1 MEFLREEVMRIKRVT
16 FTYLGADEPALRDC
30 SFTLHRGDIVYL
42 AGANGSGKTTL
53 CKLLAGVM
61 QPHEGTLQGK
71 AAPQE
76 GQPPAVAGLALQ
88 DADSQLI
95 VGTVEDELAF
105 APENMGVPAD
115 EVMRRVEEQL
125 DAFGLQALR
134 ESPITDLSGGEKQRT
149 AIAAVKAMEPELLI
163 LDQAWSHLDAASRER
178 LLQTLRAGQQ
188 AGRTA
193 LLAGARLEDW
203 IGQLPD
209 VRLLLLEEGRIIF
222 DGALQE
228 AEAAGALNKLRTSTA
243 ARPSWQP
250 IAVPDD
256 RGSGVIAHRAAQLT
270 GEQPGEAPILQV
282 RDVSFRYG
290 KRRKDKDNAA
300 SNVRGPALREV
311 SFELYP
317 GQCMLLRG
325 PNGAGKST
333 LFKLLTKGMPRQ
345 AGRMSGEIRLAG
357 KLLPRCSVYEAAR
370 LIGYVPQQPEA
381 GLFGR
386 TVEEEV
392 LDAAAMAWRSS
403 RLTPPVPPAQANRE
417 ESVAAMAE
425 ELLCAT
431 GLFRYRRR
439 HPHDLPAGAI
449 RLLSVALAGLHR
461 PALLLL
467 DEPTAGLDAG
477 SAALLRD
484 WCLAQAERGCGLIV
498 ITHDDIWDE
507 AAYPQLAAAYMEAG
521 CWLGTRPEQGHDKI
535 ADRGNMRDDMQ
546 D

>member
-1 MEFLREEVMRIKRVT
+1 MEFLIEEVMRIKRVT

-30 SFTLHRGDIVYL
+30 SFTLHRGDIVYI

-71 AAPQE
+71 AAPPE

-125 DAFGLQALR
+125 DAFGLESLR

-149 AIAAVKAMEPELLI
+149 AIAAVMAMEPELLI
-163 LDQAWSHLDAASRER
+163 LDQAWSHLDAASRKR

-193 LLAGARLEDW
+193 VLAGARLEDW

-209 VRLLLLEEGRIIF
+209 VRLLLLEEGRIIY
-222 DGALQE
+222 DGGLQE
-228 AEAAGALNKLRTSTA
+228 AEAAGALNKLRTSAA

-256 RGSGVIAHRAAQLT
+256 RGSGVIAHRSAQLT
-270 GEQPGEAPILQV
+270 GEHSGEAPILQV

-290 KRRKDKDNAA
+290 KRRKDNPN
-300 SNVRGPALREV
+300 SNIRGQALREV
-311 SFELYP
+311 SFDLYP

-333 LFKLLTKGMPRQ
+333 LFKLLTKDTPRQ

-357 KLLPRCSVYEAAR
+357 KPLPRCSVYEAAR
-370 LIGYVPQQPEA
+370 LFGYVPQQPEA

-392 LDAAAMAWRSS
+392 LDAAAMAWRST
-403 RLTPPVPPAQANRE
+403 RLHAPVPPAQAYRE
-417 ESVAAMAE
+417 ESVVAMAE
-425 ELLCAT
+425 ELLRAT
-431 GLFRYRRR
+431 GLSRYRHR

-449 RLLSVALAGLHR
+449 RLLSVALTGLHR
-461 PALLLL
+461 PSLLLL

-477 SAALLRD
+477 SAALIRD

-507 AAYPQLAAAYMEAG
+507 AAYPQLAAAYMEVG
-521 CWLGTRPEQGHDKI
+521 CWLDAAGRRSAGPE
-535 ADRGNMRDDMQ
+535 
-546 D
+546 

>member
-1 MEFLREEVMRIKRVT
+1 MGFLREEVMRIERVT

-30 SFTLHRGDIVYL
+30 SFTLRRGDIVYI

-71 AAPQE
+71 AGLPE
-76 GQPPAVAGLALQ
+76 GETSALAGLALQ

-95 VGTVEDELAF
+95 LGTVEDELAF
-105 APENMGVPAD
+105 APENMGLPAD

-125 DAFGLQALR
+125 EAFGLESLR
-134 ESPITDLSGGEKQRT
+134 EAPITDLSGGEKQRT
-149 AIAAVKAMEPELLI
+149 AIAAVMTMEPEVLI

-178 LLQTLRAGQQ
+178 LLQTLRAGRQ

-193 LLAGARLEDW
+193 VLAGARLEDW
-203 IGQLPD
+203 VGRLPD
-209 VRLLLLEEGRIIF
+209 VRLLLLEEGRIIY
-222 DGALQE
+222 DGGLQE
-228 AEAAGALNKLRTSTA
+228 AEAAAALNKLRA
-243 ARPSWQP
+243 AAPAKPSVQP
-250 IAVPDD
+250 VTVSDD
-256 RGSGVIAHRAAQLT
+256 RADGDIRRLP
-270 GEQPGEAPILQV
+270 GEHPGEAPVLQV
-282 RDVSFRYG
+282 RGVSFRYG
-290 KRRKDKDNAA
+290 KRRKDNA
-300 SNVRGPALREV
+300 SLNGREQALREV

-317 GQCMLLRG
+317 GQCLLLRG

-345 AGRMSGEIRLAG
+345 AGRMSGEIRLGG
-357 KLLPRCSVYEAAR
+357 KPLPRCSVYEAAR

-403 RLTPPVPPAQANRE
+403 RLTAPVPPSQANRE

-425 ELLCAT
+425 ELLRTT
-431 GLFRYRRR
+431 GLSRYCRR

-461 PALLLL
+461 PPLLLL

-477 SAALLRD
+477 SAALIRD
-484 WCLAQAERGCGLIV
+484 WCLAQAEQGCGLIV

-507 AAYPQLAAAYMEAG
+507 TAHPQLASVYMEAG
-521 CWLGTRPEQGHDKI
+521 RWLGTDGRGSAGPEQ
-535 ADRGNMRDDMQ
+535 R
-546 D
+546 

>member
-1 MEFLREEVMRIKRVT
+1 MEFLREEVMRIERVT
-16 FTYLGADEPALRDC
+16 FTYLGAAEPALRDC
-30 SFTLHRGDIVYL
+30 SFTLHRGDIVYI

-53 CKLLAGVM
+53 CKLVAGVM

-71 AAPQE
+71 ASPPE
-76 GQPPAVAGLALQ
+76 GQPPAVTGLALQ

-134 ESPITDLSGGEKQRT
+134 EAPITDLSGGEKQRT

-188 AGRTA
+188 AGRTVV
-193 LLAGARLEDW
+193 LAGARLEDW

-228 AEAAGALNKLRTSTA
+228 AEAASALNKLRTSTA
-243 ARPSWQP
+243 AWPSWQP

-256 RGSGVIAHRAAQLT
+256 RGSGVIAHRAGQLT
-270 GEQPGEAPILQV
+270 GEQPGEAPILRV

-290 KRRKDKDNAA
+290 KRRKDNA
-300 SNVRGPALREV
+300 SLNVRALREV

-357 KLLPRCSVYEAAR
+357 KLLPRCSIYEAAR
-370 LIGYVPQQPEA
+370 LIGYVPQQPGA
-381 GLFGR
+381 GLFGH

-403 RLTPPVPPAQANRE
+403 RLTAPVPPPLANRE
-417 ESVAAMAE
+417 EFVAAMAE

-477 SAALLRD
+477 SAALIRD

-507 AAYPQLAAAYMEAG
+507 TAYPQLAAAYMEAG
-521 CWLGTRPEQGHDKI
+521 CWLGAGGGRSAGTGQR
-535 ADRGNMRDDMQ
+535 
-546 D
+546 

>member
-1 MEFLREEVMRIKRVT
+1 MGFLREEVMRIERVT

-30 SFTLHRGDIVYL
+30 SFTLRRGDIVYI

-71 AAPQE
+71 AALPE
-76 GQPPAVAGLALQ
+76 GETTALAGLALQ

-95 VGTVEDELAF
+95 LGTVEDELAF
-105 APENMGVPAD
+105 APENMGLPAD
-115 EVMRRVEEQL
+115 EVRRRVEEQL
-125 DAFGLQALR
+125 EAFGLKSLR
-134 ESPITDLSGGEKQRT
+134 EAPITDLSGGEKQRT
-149 AIAAVKAMEPELLI
+149 ALAAVMTMEPEVLI

-178 LLQTLRAGQQ
+178 LLQTLRAGRQ

-193 LLAGARLEDW
+193 VLAGARLEDW
-203 IGQLPD
+203 IGRLPD
-209 VRLLLLEEGRIIF
+209 VRLLLLEEGGIIY
-222 DGALQE
+222 DGGLQE
-228 AEAAGALNKLRTSTA
+228 AEAAAALDKLRA
-243 ARPSWQP
+243 ATPAQPSVRAD
-250 IAVPDD
+250 AVPDD
-256 RGSGVIAHRAAQLT
+256 RADGRRLP
-270 GEQPGEAPILQV
+270 GEYPGEAPVLQV
-282 RDVSFRYG
+282 RGVSFRYG
-290 KRRKDKDNAA
+290 KRRKDNA
-300 SNVRGPALREV
+300 SSSVREQALREV

-317 GQCMLLRG
+317 GQCLLLRG
-325 PNGAGKST
+325 SNGAGKST

-357 KLLPRCSVYEAAR
+357 KPLPRCSVYEAAR

-392 LDAAAMAWRSS
+392 LDAAAMAWRSC
-403 RLTPPVPPAQANRE
+403 RLTAPVPPAEAKLE
-417 ESVAAMAE
+417 ESVAAIAE
-425 ELLCAT
+425 ELLRTT
-431 GLFRYRRR
+431 GLSRYRCR

-477 SAALLRD
+477 SAALIRD

-507 AAYPQLAAAYMEAG
+507 TAHPQLASAYMEAG
-521 CWLGTRPEQGHDKI
+521 RWLGTDGWRSTGPEQ
-535 ADRGNMRDDMQ
+535 R
-546 D
+546 

>member
-1 MEFLREEVMRIKRVT
+1 MELLREEVMRIERVT
-16 FTYLGADEPALRDC
+16 FTYLGADEPALHGC
-30 SFTLHRGDIVYL
+30 SFTLHRGDIVYI

-71 AAPQE
+71 AAPPE

-115 EVMRRVEEQL
+115 EAMRRVEEQL

-134 ESPITDLSGGEKQRT
+134 EAPITDLSGGEKQRT

-178 LLQTLRAGQQ
+178 LLQTLRTGQQ

-193 LLAGARLEDW
+193 VLAGARLEDW

-243 ARPSWQP
+243 ARPSCQP

-256 RGSGVIAHRAAQLT
+256 RGSGVIAPRAAQLT
-270 GEQPGEAPILQV
+270 GEQPGGAPILQV
-282 RDVSFRYG
+282 RDVSFHYG
-290 KRRKDKDNAA
+290 KRRKDKDNAS
-300 SNVRGPALREV
+300 SNVRGQALREV

-403 RLTPPVPPAQANRE
+403 RLTSPVPPAQANRE
-417 ESVAAMAE
+417 ESVAAKAE

-439 HPHDLPAGAI
+439 HPHDLPAGAT

-477 SAALLRD
+477 SASLIRD

-521 CWLGTRPEQGHDKI
+521 CWLGAAGRRSAGTEQC
-535 ADRGNMRDDMQ
+535 
-546 D
+546 

>member
-1 MEFLREEVMRIKRVT
+1 MGFLREEVMRIERVT

-30 SFTLHRGDIVYL
+30 SFTLRRGDIVYI

-71 AAPQE
+71 AALPE
-76 GQPPAVAGLALQ
+76 GETTALAGLALQ

-95 VGTVEDELAF
+95 LGTVEDELAF
-105 APENMGVPAD
+105 APENMGLPAD
-115 EVMRRVEEQL
+115 EVRRRVEEQL
-125 DAFGLQALR
+125 EAFGLKSLR
-134 ESPITDLSGGEKQRT
+134 EAPITDLSGGEKQRT
-149 AIAAVKAMEPELLI
+149 ALAAVMTMEPEALI

-178 LLQTLRAGQQ
+178 LLQTLRAGRQ

-193 LLAGARLEDW
+193 VLAGARLEDW
-203 IGQLPD
+203 IGRLPD
-209 VRLLLLEEGRIIF
+209 VRLLLLEEGRIIY
-222 DGALQE
+222 DGGLQE
-228 AEAAGALNKLRTSTA
+228 AEAAAALDKLRA
-243 ARPSWQP
+243 ATPAQPSVRAD
-250 IAVPDD
+250 AVPDD
-256 RGSGVIAHRAAQLT
+256 RADGRRL
-270 GEQPGEAPILQV
+270 PGEHPGKAPVLQV
-282 RDVSFRYG
+282 RGVSFRYG
-290 KRRKDKDNAA
+290 KRRKDNAS
-300 SNVRGPALREV
+300 SNVREQALREV

-317 GQCMLLRG
+317 GQCLLLRG
-325 PNGAGKST
+325 SNGAGKST

-345 AGRMSGEIRLAG
+345 AGQMSGEIRLAG
-357 KLLPRCSVYEAAR
+357 KPLPRCSVYEAAR

-392 LDAAAMAWRSS
+392 LDAAAMAWRSC
-403 RLTPPVPPAQANRE
+403 RLIAPVSPAEAKLE
-417 ESVAAMAE
+417 ESVAAIAE
-425 ELLCAT
+425 ELLRTT
-431 GLFRYRRR
+431 GLSRYRCR

-461 PALLLL
+461 PVLLLL

-477 SAALLRD
+477 SAALIRD

-507 AAYPQLAAAYMEAG
+507 TAHPQLASAYMEAG
-521 CWLGTRPEQGHDKI
+521 RWLGTDGWRSAGPEQ
-535 ADRGNMRDDMQ
+535 R
-546 D
+546 